1 VTDCEGSGHGS
12 PPMRALAL
20 EAEAGSGSGPEAA
33 TRERRVEAM
42 FRAHYPFVRRMLR
55 YWGTPPS
62 ALEDATQD
70 VFIVVTRSLE
80 RLRDDVDER
89 SWLLGIAR
97 RIARNHRRTSLRH
110 RVRCFVLG
118 AARVEPPAPLDARH
132 ERAALAVRLL
142 QELPEPQRVIVVL
155 GDLEGWTA
163 PEIAEALGIN
173 LNTVYSRLRLARRR
187 MEALRRE
194 WVATEESPS

>member
-1 VTDCEGSGHGS
+1 MH
-12 PPMRALAL
+12 ALAL
-20 EAEAGSGSGPEAA
+20 HAEAGSGPGTAPT
-33 TRERRVEAM
+33 TREQRVEAM
-42 FRAHYPFVRRMLR
+42 FRAHYPFVRRVLR
-55 YWGTPPS
+55 YWGTPPG
-62 ALEDATQD
+62 ALEDAAQD
-70 VFIVVTRSLE
+70 VFIVVTRSVE
-80 RLRDDVDER
+80 RLREDVDER

-110 RVRCFVLG
+110 RIRCLVLG
-118 AARVEPPAPLDARH
+118 AARVEPPALLDSRH

-142 QELPEPQRVIVVL
+142 EGLPEHQRVVVVL

-187 MEALRRE
+187 MEALRSE
-194 WVATEESPS
+194 WAAAEESRS